1 MSGNTLVIN
10 ENADSTSLY
19 KLYEGFFNLIFRKET
34 VTIGIKNFL
43 CVKVECVV
51 PHLIDK
57 SWNSFLTG
65 YSCVCMCVISHFTH
79 SILLSP
85 SSVC

>member
-10 ENADSTSLY
+10 ENADSNSLY

-57 SWNSFLTG
+57 S
-65 YSCVCMCVISHFTH
+65 
-79 SILLSP
+79 
-85 SSVC
+85 